1 MGPAR
6 LHQRD
11 KMGGY
16 FLWGYYNDHPVY
28 QVSCHWPRQGH
39 VTTLLT
45 SDWLLQH
52 YSGLDFL
59 YFHAN
64 QVWGVGPKVGGK
76 RAGLLNFAAVDCP
89 YEVRRKY
96 RTSYGGFHETMFRL
110 LPHGNSVQSS
120 PTRADNLIL
129 I

>member
-28 QVSCHWPRQGH
+28 QVSCHWSRQGH
-39 VTTLLT
+39 VTSMLT

-89 YEVRRKY
+89 YEV
-96 RTSYGGFHETMFRL
+96 TCEYGTF
-110 LPHGNSVQSS
+110 
-120 PTRADNLIL
+120 
-129 I
+129 

>member
-28 QVSCHWPRQGH
+28 QVSSHWPRQGH

-89 YEVRRKY
+89 YEV
-96 RTSYGGFHETMFRL
+96 TCEYGTF
-110 LPHGNSVQSS
+110 
-120 PTRADNLIL
+120 
-129 I
+129 

>member
-1 MGPAR
+1 MAETGS
-6 LHQRD
+6 RD
-11 KMGGY
+11 
-16 FLWGYYNDHPVY
+16 H
-28 QVSCHWPRQGH
+28 
-39 VTTLLT
+39 LLT
-45 SDWLLQH
+45 SDWLQH

-96 RTSYGGFHETMFRL
+96 ETSNILHFEEGFTRL
-110 LPHGNSVQSS
+110 CLDYFPMAIRYKAPRQGQ
-120 PTRADNLIL
+120 TT
-129 I
+129 